1 MDFYLVT
8 DSRLSRRG
16 VLSDVERAL
25 EAGCTV
31 IQYREKEKCI
41 RDMVAEAARIR
52 ELCRGQALFL
62 VNDRIDVA
70 LATDADGV
78 HIGQDDMPFESA
90 RRILG
95 PERIIG
101 LTVHDER
108 EAEEAARLGADYV
121 GLSPI
126 FPTGTKADAGRAC
139 GVGMITR
146 VRVASPSIKIVVIGG
161 ITKENVAGTILAGA
175 DAAVAISAVVGAE
188 DMARE
193 VREFC
198 EIIRRAKEERGS
210 CMRMRSIHF
219 FGSYTIFPFLSM

>member
-8 DSRLSRRG
+8 DSRLSRCG
-16 VLSDVERAL
+16 VFSDVERAL
-25 EAGCTV
+25 EAGCMV
-31 IQYREKEKCI
+31 IQYREKGKCT

-52 ELCRGQALFL
+52 ELCSGKALFL

-70 LATDADGV
+70 LAVDADGV

-108 EAEEAARLGADYV
+108 EAIEAERLGADYM

-126 FPTGTKADAGRAC
+126 FSTGTKADAGQAC

-146 VRVASPSIKIVVIGG
+146 VRTCISIPLVVIGG
-161 ITKENVAGTILAGA
+161 ITKGNVAGTILAGA
-175 DAAVAISAVVGAE
+175 DAAVAISVVVGAG
-188 DMARE
+188 DVARE

-219 FGSYTIFPFLSM
+219 FGSYTIFPFISM